1 MQQLKDRIRREGK
14 VLPGNIIKVDGF
26 LNHRVDT
33 RLMGDIADEF
43 AKYFDVDN
51 ITMSPAPDGYT
62 ATLVTHVKEV
72 VIRGKEEDLAAINAS
87 QIRIVADLSNVT
99 TTGMLS
105 VPARV
110 YLDASSAVGVIGE
123 YTVVVNVER

>member
-1 MQQLKDRIRREGK
+1 MKIAT
-14 VLPGNIIKVDGF
+14 
-26 LNHRVDT
+26 DT
-33 RLMGDIADEF
+33 VSEQGLSTTAL
-43 AKYFDVDN
+43 DVDN

>member
-1 MQQLKDRIRREGK
+1 MTYAR
-14 VLPGNIIKVDGF
+14 N
-26 LNHRVDT
+26 
-33 RLMGDIADEF
+33 
-43 AKYFDVDN
+43 
-51 ITMSPAPDGYT
+51 SAPDGYT

-99 TTGMLS
+99 TAGMLS